1 MPSVARATED
11 TALGRGIALFVTE
24 FGATAA
30 DGGRDGVVCAAK
42 AASWFDW
49 MAANGISGSAWKLD
63 ACSDSSC
70 ILAMGTPT
78 DGGFADQWL
87 SGHGPLVRDWIQQ

>member
-1 MPSVARATED
+1 MPSVARATGD

-70 ILAMGTPT
+70 ILAMGAPT
-78 DGGFADQWL
+78 DGGFTDQWL